1 MKPRLLAALAAVSAL
16 SGCMAPTGP
25 ITVNRFHAPDVSRLG
40 KGVIAVEPAPGMD
53 GKSLELQ
60 SFEAAVTQQLQR
72 VGYSTGDSGDQVA
85 LVRLSRSRYQPEKA
99 RNPVSVGI
107 GGSTGSFGSGL
118 GVGIGLDLSGRPP
131 EQVETELAVTIRDR
145 KTGANLWEG
154 RASFTVSARSP
165 MADTQLG
172 APKMAEALFRGF
184 PGNSGETIE
193 VR

>member
-1 MKPRLLAALAAVSAL
+1 MKPRLLAALAALSVL

-40 KGVIAVEPAPGMD
+40 KGAIAVEPAQGMD

-118 GVGIGLDLSGRPP
+118 GLGIGLDLSGRPP

-165 MADTQLG
+165 LADTQLG